1 MHATA
6 MGRFRVLGCTAGL
19 VLVAAL
25 GAGCGGQGPG
35 SGETTGA
42 APTSGGS
49 PASGDSTAS
58 PAPTQSDTGGPVP
71 DEQPRD
77 DLANEQ
83 VVEWTDYE
91 VVSDRQVRLFFA
103 TGTPDCYGARAVV
116 DEDGEAVRVATV
128 VGTVPGAPENCSLVG
143 RQASI
148 LVTTDAPLEGREVV
162 PLEASKALPEGS

>member
-35 SGETTGA
+35 GGETTGG
-42 APTSGGS
+42 T
-49 PASGDSTAS
+49 PASGDSTAQ
-58 PAPTQSDTGGPVP
+58 PAPTQSDTGGPAP
-71 DEQPRD
+71 DEEPRS
-77 DLANEQ
+77 DLAHEQ

-91 VVSDRQVRLFFA
+91 VVSDRQLRFFFA
-103 TGTPDCYGARAVV
+103 TGTPNCYGARAVV
-116 DEDGEAVRVATV
+116 EEDGEAVRVATV

-148 LVTTDAPLEGREVV
+148 LVTTDAPVEGREVV
-162 PLEASKALPEGS
+162 PLQASEALPEGS